1 MATLKQIRGR
11 IKAAKNIQQIT
22 RAMKLVAA
30 ARLKKAT
37 ERALAA
43 RPYSEKL
50 REVVGSLGS
59 GGELPSHPLLE
70 KKSGHTYGLILIT
83 AERGLCGSYNTNLN
97 RTAAN
102 FIRDT
107 EGACKIIAVGK
118 KGSQFFGKRGYNVA
132 HTHNP
137 PSAGA
142 GYEDAVEIAR
152 ISQAMFESGEI
163 AKLYICYSKFYSPI
177 RQVPQVVQL
186 LPIEPPAEGSQ
197 VARSSGS
204 QGSGSDNPNTR
215 TPEHHAPINY
225 EFEPDAKSLVQTLL
239 PRYFLALVLQAMLEA
254 TASEF
259 GSRMTAMTSATD
271 NAGKM
276 IQSLTLKANRERQA
290 AITKEILEVVG
301 GAEALKS

>member
-70 KKSGHTYGLILIT
+70 KKSGDTYGLILIT

-118 KGSQFFGKRGYNVA
+118 KGSQFFGKRGYTVA

-163 AKLYICYSKFYSPI
+163 SKLFICYSKFYSPI

-186 LPIEPPAEGSQ
+186 LPIEPPAD
-197 VARSSGS
+197 SGS
-204 QGSGSDNPNTR
+204 AGQ
-215 TPEHHAPINY
+215 AINY